1 MSLRTLTAT
10 ALALLVATDALAG
23 SVYVNGV
30 NVDALRNQTFE
41 NVKVTIDAYGNVI
54 IDAPSYRIEVAGQTT
69 APPATTPPAVATTTP
84 PAVTTPPVTAPQPT
98 TGSVGQGKWWLV
110 TEDSGSQG
118 HAIDVYV
125 NGTLVTTARS
135 GETQRIVDVGGYL
148 RPGPNTVKVV
158 SNSVNPSGG
167 SLIIY
172 VGPGNNQSGTV
183 VMDAPAVQYGVGAT
197 RTGPFQREYQITV
210 P

>member
-1 MSLRTLTAT
+1 MSLRPLIAATLAV
-10 ALALLVATDALAG
+10 LVATDALAG

-54 IDAPSYRIEVAGQTT
+54 IDAPNYRIEVAGQTS
-69 APPATTPPAVATTTP
+69 APP
-84 PAVTTPPVTAPQPT
+84 PAVTTTTTPPPSVTTTPPTTTTQPT

-125 NGTLVTTARS
+125 NGSLVTTARS
-135 GETQRIVDVGGYL
+135 GESQRIIDVGGYL
-148 RPGPNTVKVV
+148 RPGQNTVKVV

-172 VGPGNNQSGTV
+172 IGPGNNQSGTV
-183 VMDAPAVQYGVGAT
+183 VMDQPAVQYGVGAT
-197 RTGPFQREYQITV
+197 RTGPFQREYTV
-210 P
+210 TVQ